1 MHDSDRF
8 PNRKNPRL
16 ENYDYSTPNYY
27 FVTICTKNKSCIFGT
42 ITHPN
47 SYGEIAEQG
56 LREIPAHFPNVEIDK
71 YIVMPN
77 HIHAI
82 IVLQEGASSL
92 STVLGQYKS
101 YVTRRIHS
109 LEPQLDVWQTSFHD
123 HVIRDQHGYTQIW
136 NYIDSN
142 RQKWQEDCYF
152 AEESCAQAGS

>member
-56 LREIPAHFPNVEIDK
+56 LLEIPAHFPNVEIDK

-82 IVLQEGASSL
+82 IVLQKGAKNL
-92 STVLGQYKS
+92 STIIGQYKS
-101 YVTRRIHS
+101 YVTRCIHRENPK
-109 LEPQLDVWQTSFHD
+109 LEIWQTSFHD
-123 HVIRDQHGYTQIW
+123 HVIRNQNSYEHIW
-136 NYIDSN
+136 NYIDGN

-152 AEESCAQAGS
+152 TEESYAPAGS